1 MTKRP
6 FWKRLFWRKWPKLA
20 NNRQYLNKKSNG
32 WERDPF
38 GSGHFRENG
47 EFGENSENGEQSPK
61 S

>member
-6 FWKRLFWRKWPKLA
+6 FWKWLFWRKWPKWA
-20 NNRQYLNKKSNG
+20 NNRQYLNKKSN
-32 WERDPF
+32 EMAKRAF
-38 GSGHFRENG
+38 ESGHFSENG